1 MSASAAAAGGKRQ
14 RITVATDG
22 GKSDCKAIANYRCA
36 TSSLYNIKAVPLI
49 ISLSGLSLV
58 KVRSD
63 ITQTLKGLLSNPHDY
78 SASKQVQILRRH

>member
-36 TSSLYNIKAVPLI
+36 TSSLYNIKAVSLI
-49 ISLSGLSLV
+49 ISLSGVSPPDDSSTFSKTE
-58 KVRSD
+58 KVSFYWGGMPP
-63 ITQTLKGLLSNPHDY
+63 QAPMLL
-78 SASKQVQILRRH
+78 LRGQK